1 MFSMPSYAW
10 PHKAS
15 EPRRTR
21 ANVQVGSSA
30 TARPCPVSSIGSIR
44 SLRSSL
50 SRASVPSSSDSA
62 RRLYPTTS
70 ATRIAASFRV
80 SIAPP
85 GRDSQRRATRPVIWS
100 AGFGAFLFWVL
111 GTVSASAQDHP
122 PLPPVRPPELS
133 QPKSHE
139 APPAATAAP
148 TPPSSPPVPSVQ
160 PQASAGACLEEL
172 KASQIEAE
180 AASSPHASPDAC
192 SIAEPVRITSIGLHG
207 GGKLDLPAHPL
218 LDCSFALAFAGFLR
232 DLVAP
237 LGEAML
243 GATVVTLDTGPGYY
257 CRDVDRVS
265 GAKVNPHGK
274 GIAIDVSAVLL
285 ADRRRIAV
293 GHEVSPQEALFMQ
306 TMRRAGCGWFT
317 TILGPGD
324 PDHADHFHFDILRH
338 GATGN
343 YRICE

>member
-1 MFSMPSYAW
+1 
-10 PHKAS
+10 
-15 EPRRTR
+15 
-21 ANVQVGSSA
+21 
-30 TARPCPVSSIGSIR
+30 
-44 SLRSSL
+44 
-50 SRASVPSSSDSA
+50 
-62 RRLYPTTS
+62 
-70 ATRIAASFRV
+70 
-80 SIAPP
+80 
-85 GRDSQRRATRPVIWS
+85 VIWS
-100 AGFGAFLFWVL
+100 AAFGAFLFWVL

-293 GHEVSPQEALFMQ
+293 GHEASPQEALFMQ

-324 PDHADHFHFDILRH
+324 PDHADHFHFDVLRH

>member
-1 MFSMPSYAW
+1 V
-10 PHKAS
+10 
-15 EPRRTR
+15 RR
-21 ANVQVGSSA
+21 SA
-30 TARPCPVSSIGSIR
+30 
-44 SLRSSL
+44 
-50 SRASVPSSSDSA
+50 D
-62 RRLYPTTS
+62 
-70 ATRIAASFRV
+70 
-80 SIAPP
+80 
-85 GRDSQRRATRPVIWS
+85 
-100 AGFGAFLFWVL
+100 FGAFLFWVL
-111 GTVSASAQDHP
+111 GILSASAQDHP
-122 PLPPVRPPELS
+122 PLPPVRPTELS
-133 QPKSHE
+133 PPRSHE
-139 APPAATAAP
+139 ALPAAPAAP
-148 TPPSSPPVPSVQ
+148 APPSSPPVPSVQ
-160 PQASAGACLEEL
+160 PQAAAGACLEEL

-180 AASSPHASPDAC
+180 AAPSPYASPDAC

-218 LDCSFALAFAGFLR
+218 LDCSFALAFTGFLR
-232 DLVAP
+232 DLVVP

-243 GATVVTLDTGPGYY
+243 GAAVVTFDTGPGYY

-324 PDHADHFHFDILRH
+324 ADHADHFHFDILRH
-338 GATGN
+338 GATDN
-343 YRICE
+343 YRLCE